1 MVVRRGRVKRSRPV
15 RRRGV
20 AAREASLGKEEA
32 AGEAAEPALD
42 EGGGLEG
49 DELSAAAAAA
59 AAATVPPSW
68 RRAPCGHRQVLLA

>member
-1 MVVRRGRVKRSRPV
+1 MKRSRPV

-59 AAATVPPSW
+59 AAAAATTVPPSW
-68 RRAPCGHRQVLLA
+68 RRAPCGHRQALLA

>member
-1 MVVRRGRVKRSRPV
+1 MRRGRVKRSRPV

-59 AAATVPPSW
+59 AAATTVPPSW
-68 RRAPCGHRQVLLA
+68 RRAPCGYRQALLA